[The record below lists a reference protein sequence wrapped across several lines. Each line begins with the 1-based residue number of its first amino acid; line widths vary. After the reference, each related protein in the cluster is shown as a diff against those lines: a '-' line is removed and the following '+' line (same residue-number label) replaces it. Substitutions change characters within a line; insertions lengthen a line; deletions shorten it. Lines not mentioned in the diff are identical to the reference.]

1 MMNVFLVDLTHGGVK
16 ISSEL
21 AKSEQYENVFAY
33 DLYNT
38 LKDEDESLLDTYN
51 VTILKDLD
59 SFKEELKTNS
69 IKRFDETLRNGN
81 VEKDLIINPIHSSLK
96 INELLIEIKASI
108 ERETD
113 FRIENEEIIL
123 NQYDM
128 MNQLDSAKHYYR
140 NAAIALNDTNCLVY
154 RDIATHQVYLE
165 YEISNQA
172 DTAIKALS
180 YYLSV
185 SNSLEE
191 YLVRASVIGEIFY
204 HERQF
209 DSAWVYL
216 SKVFEYFSKE
226 AVNRY
231 KS

>member
-128 MNQLDSAKHYYR
+128 MNHHQ
-140 NAAIALNDTNCLVY
+140 
-154 RDIATHQVYLE
+154 ATGLILSTWKE
-165 YEISNQA
+165 E
-172 DTAIKALS
+172 TIKQ
-180 YYLSV
+180 
-185 SNSLEE
+185 NS
-191 YLVRASVIGEIFY
+191 
-204 HERQF
+204 
-209 DSAWVYL
+209 
-216 SKVFEYFSKE
+216 K
-226 AVNRY
+226 
-231 KS
+231 